1 MKSLIKYP
9 EIETD
14 MLLAL
19 IEGFHDREL
28 KYSCADLYNAGLR
41 DSLQLAEAVRYAN
54 QTLFR
59 AVLNPQHYIK
69 PIFVTNIENGETYHD
84 WKMSQA
90 GFLLVFLSAKE
101 SNRLFNRHKIEL
113 INRLLK

>member
-14 MLLAL
+14 LIRRL
-19 IEGFHDREL
+19 IEGFHDQEL
-28 KYSCADLYNAGLR
+28 HYSCADLYDAGLC
-41 DSLQLAEAVRYAN
+41 DSSQLAEAIRYAN

-59 AVLNPQHYIK
+59 AGLNPQHYIK
-69 PIFVTNIENGETYHD
+69 PIFVTNIENGETYRD

-90 GFLLVFLSAKE
+90 GFLLVFLSAQE
-101 SNRLFNRHKIEL
+101 SNRLFNRYKIEL

>member
-9 EIETD
+9 ETED
-14 MLLAL
+14 EMLQAL

-28 KYSCADLYNAGLR
+28 HYSCTDLHNAGLF
-41 DSLQLAEAVRYAN
+41 DDYELMEAIREAN
-54 QTLFR
+54 QSLFH
-59 AVLNPQHYIK
+59 AGLNPQHYIK

-84 WKMSQA
+84 WKMSRT
-90 GFLLVFLSAKE
+90 GFLLVFLSARE